1 MIPARSPRSHTQ
13 PRTSTPAGSPK
24 SERLAVR
31 VTESQRLLLAEAS
44 RAQQTSVSQFVLSAA
59 TDAAEQVLADRSE
72 FRLPA
77 DQWSRFVEA
86 LDAPVSPLPRL
97 RQLLE
102 TPTVLDEA

>member
-1 MIPARSPRSHTQ
+1 MLPARSTRSRTRTGSTTQ
-13 PRTSTPAGSPK
+13 ASPK
-24 SERLAVR
+24 SKRLAVR

-44 RAQQTSVSQFVLSAA
+44 RAKQTTVSQFVLAAA
-59 TDAAEQVLADRSE
+59 TEAAEQVLADRTD

-77 DQWSRFVEA
+77 DHWSRFVEA
-86 LDAPVSPLPRL
+86 LDAPVSPLPRM